1 MTHPMIEEARRELEE
16 AQAQLRAALNA
27 WDTSVTELWRTSLA
41 LTQAQKRVTH
51 AHELL
56 REALDSVDQA
66 ERSFG

>member
-16 AQAQLRAALNA
+16 AQAQLRAALDA
-27 WDTSVTELWRTSLA
+27 WDASVSELWRTSLA